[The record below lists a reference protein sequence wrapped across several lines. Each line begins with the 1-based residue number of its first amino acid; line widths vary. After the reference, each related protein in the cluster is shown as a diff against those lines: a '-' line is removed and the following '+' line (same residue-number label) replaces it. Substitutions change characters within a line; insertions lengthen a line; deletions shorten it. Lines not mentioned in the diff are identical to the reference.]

1 MKKLFRIS
9 LLISFTL
16 LIVGCGKPPLIP
28 EPTPTSSPTNIPT
41 PAPSITPTASVQ
53 ARLILSKPSGAE
65 VAYDFIRHMCDA
77 TWSNNGVILKCPSEN
92 TDGTMGAVLYQSNVM
107 IENSILVE
115 QPALLTLPAQ
125 KGSGYGGIFGIFP
138 EIQIQNGDRFRAVLA
153 CANQMEQCDLTFS
166 LEYFKSANEVSG
178 VPDAVW
184 AKKFSLQGDYIIA
197 DIDLSFLAGKK
208 IKFVLTVC
216 DNGNPDQDWGVWL
229 QPHIWRK

>member
-1 MKKLFRIS
+1 MKKIYRIS
-9 LLISFTL
+9 LLILLTL
-16 LIVGCGKPPLIP
+16 LTVGCGKPPLIP
-28 EPTPTSSPTNIPT
+28 VPTATIFPTNIPT
-41 PAPSITPTASVQ
+41 VTPANTPAASGQ
-53 ARLILSKPSGAE
+53 ARLILSMPKAAE
-65 VAYDFIRHMCDA
+65 VAYDFIQHMCDA

-107 IENSILVE
+107 MENSILVE

-138 EIQIQNGDRFRAVLA
+138 ETQIQNGDRFRAVLA

-166 LEYFKSANEVSG
+166 LEYFISANEVSQ
-178 VPDAVW
+178 VPGAVW
-184 AKKFSLQGDYIIA
+184 AKKFSPQGDYIIA
-197 DIDLSFLAGKK
+197 DTDLSFLAGKT
-208 IKFVLTVC
+208 IKFVLTVR